1 MKTML
6 SAVLPLSLAVAL
18 LAGCNPGATV
28 VTDSGSVISASG
40 KKITLRAPGQPDAK
54 ISAAGD
60 LEVDGK
66 AVEVDATQRALLKS
80 YHQGMSAVTA
90 EGIAIGKQGAA
101 LAGKAVTEAIKGAI
115 RGDTDNVETKV
126 KADAGRIKTQAL
138 QLCRHLAT
146 VKTSQDALAASLA
159 AFKPY
164 ATLSQSDVDDCATDQ
179 DDTYAAGKELGG
191 TLGKMTREAQDDTGN
206 MDAAERADAAATEA
220 PTAADAAAES
230 R

>member
-6 SAVLPLSLAVAL
+6 STVLPLSLAVAL

-28 VTDSGSVISASG
+28 VTDSGSVIKAGG
-40 KKITLRAPGQPDAK
+40 KEITLRAPGQPDAK

-66 AVEVDATQRALLKS
+66 AVEVDATQRALLQS

-101 LAGKAVTEAIKGAI
+101 LAGKAVSEAIKGAI
-115 RGDTDNVETKV
+115 RGDTDNVESKV
-126 KADAGRIKTQAL
+126 KADAARIKTQAL

-164 ATLSQSDVDDCATDQ
+164 ATLSQSDVDECASEQ
-179 DDTYAAGKELGG
+179 DDSYAAGKEFGG
-191 TLGKMTREAQDDTGN
+191 TLGKTIKEARDEPTGMN
-206 MDAAERADAAATEA
+206 AAEQADAAATEA
-220 PTAADAAAES
+220 EAPEAAANS